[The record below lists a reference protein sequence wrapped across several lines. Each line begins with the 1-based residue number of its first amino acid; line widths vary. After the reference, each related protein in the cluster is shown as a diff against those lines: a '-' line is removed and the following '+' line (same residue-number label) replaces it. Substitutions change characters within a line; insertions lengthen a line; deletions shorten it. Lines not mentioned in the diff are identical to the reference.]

1 MAVVVGKAEMHGRS
15 SNVVGNA
22 NIGAGQTMTEQMM
35 LFEIDG
41 QMVQL
46 KSKSLFPIKDGDIV
60 AAAGKRKKG
69 IIKAR
74 AVTNVTRNMSVRS
87 YGSLIGGKLITSIL
101 IALIVSIFIFT
112 IPLGILVMVIYFV
125 DTSGAAKAAASVK
138 VAINNYKRNGEKS

>member
-1 MAVVVGKAEMHGRS
+1 MAVVVGKAELHGRS

-22 NIGAGQTMTEQMM
+22 NIGAGQTMTEQIM
-35 LFEIDG
+35 LFEIEG

-60 AAAGKRKKG
+60 AAAGKLKRG
-69 IIKAR
+69 TMKAR
-74 AVTNVTRNMSVRS
+74 AVTNVTRNMSTRS
-87 YGSLIGGKLITSIL
+87 YFSMIGGKLISAIL

-112 IPLGILVMVIYFV
+112 IPLGIMVMVIYFL

-138 VAINNYKRNGEKS
+138 SAINKYKRDQAT

>member
-15 SNVVGNA
+15 SNVIGNA

-35 LFEIDG
+35 LFEIEG

-46 KSKSLFPIKDGDIV
+46 KSKSMFPIKDGDIV

-74 AVTNVTRNMSVRS
+74 AVTNVTRNMSTRS
-87 YGSLIGGKLITSIL
+87 YFSVVGGKLIGSIIISV
-101 IALIVSIFIFT
+101 IACIFIVT
-112 IPLGILVMVIYFV
+112 IPVAILVMLVYFL
-125 DTSGAAKAAASVK
+125 DTAGATKAAASVK
-138 VAINNYKRNGEKS
+138 LAVNKYQRD